1 MTISPRRVHGSL
13 ILASVWPFVG
23 EQEQLSSLIGD
34 ALLAAS
40 FLTYC
45 GPLDHR
51 SRAGLLEEWADTLA
65 RLVRA

>member
-1 MTISPRRVHGSL
+1 MV
-13 ILASVWPFVG
+13 V